1 MFFNIKIIFGH
12 FFKMLNNIIGWA
24 RGTRWDKINPSRL
37 IQLQV
42 AKCICRWNWN
52 SESTTSILYF
62 LARCKSV
69 FYCMVQFCSFLRQD
83 PISFSALFVLLFS
96 LLNNKILHV
105 DVILK
110 TKCFKNLK
118 IVQLQSKI
126 SDRVSKSLNSTRL
139 ARGQCLCFCS
149 DDVSRGINLLAAGG
163 EKTPFCR

>member
-1 MFFNIKIIFGH
+1 MRQDQPFQTDTTLSCQVHLSLKLKLGI
-12 FFKMLNNIIGWA
+12 NNSDFEFSC
-24 RGTRWDKINPSRL
+24 T
-37 IQLQV
+37 
-42 AKCICRWNWN
+42 
-52 SESTTSILYF
+52 
-62 LARCKSV
+62 
-69 FYCMVQFCSFLRQD
+69 VQFCSVLRHN